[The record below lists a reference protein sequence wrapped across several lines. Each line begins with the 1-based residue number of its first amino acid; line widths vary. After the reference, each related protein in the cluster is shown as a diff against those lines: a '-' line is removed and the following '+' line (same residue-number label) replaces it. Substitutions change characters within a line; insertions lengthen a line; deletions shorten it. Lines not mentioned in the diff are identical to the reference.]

1 MVALGCKQTLL
12 FPVQVLFSIPSC
24 IPLSF
29 TRAHDLHMYIIIYSF
44 QIFFTLTNTTQARP
58 ATTSFSKRQREGP
71 PHHQISR
78 VPPLP
83 LFDGGGSS
91 PSLELHSSPVHLA
104 TRSLSA
110 RTLHTTAAAT
120 GGGSGGLRSSST
132 VSLPSSLKR
141 SSLGAQQANG
151 ADKSA
156 QRRQS
161 ERGHSAAKKKVRKG
175 SYVCWN

>member
-1 MVALGCKQTLL
+1 M
-12 FPVQVLFSIPSC
+12 
-24 IPLSF
+24 
-29 TRAHDLHMYIIIYSF
+29 
-44 QIFFTLTNTTQARP
+44 
-58 ATTSFSKRQREGP
+58 
-71 PHHQISR
+71 
-78 VPPLP
+78 P

-110 RTLHTTAAAT
+110 RTLHTSAAAT
-120 GGGSGGLRSSST
+120 GGSGGGGLRSSST

-141 SSLGAQQANG
+141 SSLGAQQVNT

-156 QRRQS
+156 QRRRS

-175 SYVCWN
+175 NISYVCWN